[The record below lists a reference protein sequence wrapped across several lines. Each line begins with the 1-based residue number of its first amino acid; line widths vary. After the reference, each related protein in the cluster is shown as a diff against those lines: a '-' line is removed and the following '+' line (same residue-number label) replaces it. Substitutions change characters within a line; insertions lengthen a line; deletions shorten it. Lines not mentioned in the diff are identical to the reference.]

1 MNRMSRRRVGVL
13 NLGAIVILGAAM
25 CWTTQVITARPLL
38 AAAWALWGA
47 ALGAQ
52 VAVLAQCAETDTGG
66 GSPCTGEFPRHPSM
80 AGIKQ
85 NGILGRLLRDF
96 WLVFAEHLV

>member
-1 MNRMSRRRVGVL
+1 MNKMSRRRVGVL

-66 GSPCTGEFPRHPSM
+66 GPPCTGEFPRRPSM
-80 AGIKQ
+80 PGIKQ
-85 NGILGRLLRDF
+85 SGILGRLLRDS